1 MNIDYTAIILLTI
14 AWSSIIGLILIGR
27 WFSTARTTSRQERRV
42 ARFLRTQEAE
52 NQGTQQPSSRQ
63 ALTQDVGKFR
73 DWLNNSLVRLSSEKL
88 QLKLSSAY
96 WAVTDK
102 EFILIRA
109 SATILS
115 FLAGWF
121 IFDNILGGI
130 FLGVIVYLV
139 PPILLDRAIA
149 KRQKDFQNQLMD
161 VLVLING
168 AVQAGYGL
176 SQALS
181 LAVDE
186 VPAPASEE
194 FGRVLHEVRLGFTLE
209 DALNNL
215 SARME
220 NDDLQIVVTA
230 IIINTQVGGN
240 LSTILDV
247 AISTIRDRQQLFSEI
262 QALTSY
268 ARYVGNFLTLMPFAS
283 GLIIFI
289 INPQYFDTVK
299 TSLLTQIV
307 FAMAAVSVFIGN
319 IWLRRIMKIKV

>member
-1 MNIDYTAIILLTI
+1 MNIDYAAIILLTI

-27 WFSTARTTSRQERRV
+27 WLNISRSTSRQEQRLS
-42 ARFLRTQEAE
+42 RFVGKQELTRSE
-52 NQGTQQPSSRQ
+52 SQGQSSRQ
-63 ALTQDVGKFR
+63 ALTRDVGKFR
-73 DWLNNSLVRLSSEKL
+73 DWINSSLGTLSSEKL

-102 EFILIRA
+102 EYILLRG
-109 SATILS
+109 SATLLT

-121 IFDNILGGI
+121 LFNNLLGGI
-130 FLGVIVYLV
+130 FLGVIVYLL
-139 PPILLDRAIA
+139 PPILLDRAIT
-149 KRQKDFQNQLMD
+149 KRQKDFQNQLLD

-194 FGRVLHEVRLGFTLE
+194 FGRVLHEVRLGFSLE

-240 LSTILDV
+240 LSTILDA
-247 AISTIRDRQQLFSEI
+247 AISTIRDRMQLFSEI

-283 GLIIFI
+283 GLLIFI

-319 IWLRRIMKIKV
+319 IWLRKS